1 MLPDAIRKL
10 LMSARCFMS
19 NCYRWLCVRCHDVS
33 TALTDSTPDQSESGA
48 ALVEFTV
55 MVPLFLLVVFGIIEF
70 GMIFFHQTNMLD
82 AARDTARTIA
92 TCPSEPQ
99 TAAQIACN
107 YLACNDPNLS
117 TQNFSVNFTDS
128 CTAAQVGTQT
138 RGDVTVQV
146 SVATTAAAVFN
157 YLGMFTGNTLQAQV
171 RMQKGYICK
180 AAGSST
186 TVVCPPTSCTALA
199 ICP

>member
-1 MLPDAIRKL
+1 
-10 LMSARCFMS
+10 MSARGYMS
-19 NCYRWLCVRCHDVS
+19 GCRQRLRVQCHEVS
-33 TALTDSTPDQSESGA
+33 KPLVDSVPDQSESGA

-55 MVPLFLLVVFGIIEF
+55 MVPLFLLFVFGIIEF

-92 TCPSEPQ
+92 TCKFEPQ

-117 TQNFSVNFTDS
+117 IQNVSVKSTDS
-128 CTAAQVGTQT
+128 CTAANTQ
-138 RGDVTVQV
+138 GDIAVQV
-146 SVATTAAAVFN
+146 SVATTAATFFN

-171 RMQKGYICK
+171 RMQKGYLCA
-180 AAGSST
+180 AAGTTT